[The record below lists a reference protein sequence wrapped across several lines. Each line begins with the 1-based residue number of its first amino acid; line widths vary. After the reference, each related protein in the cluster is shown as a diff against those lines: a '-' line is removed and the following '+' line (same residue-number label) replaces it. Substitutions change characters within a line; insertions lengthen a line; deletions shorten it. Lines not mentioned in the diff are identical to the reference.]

1 MSRAIPLSAIKKAV
15 LGGIVDA
22 ASAASSKF
30 GMWLNELPEYYVTAK
45 VADRLAKTLGN
56 QGWVH
61 LEQQRSAVLK
71 SGKAELR
78 GRRSR
83 AVPKKAR
90 FDLTAYYSN
99 ETPRAIIEIKS
110 PVYAWSAAIQRD
122 VDRLCDALNRT
133 AEKST
138 IQCGVLGWYTDAT
151 IPGRKDASA
160 TRRVRRY
167 LNEWEQ
173 QVRDCVGS
181 HEMRVEFARSKV
193 SRAKHD
199 ESDEFEAW
207 AAWVAL
213 IRK

>member
-15 LGGIVDA
+15 LDGIVDA
-22 ASAASSKF
+22 AGAAGEQF
-30 GMWLNELPEYYVTAK
+30 GMWLNELPEYYVTAR
-45 VADRLAKTLGN
+45 VADRLAKTLGD

-61 LEQQRSAVLK
+61 LEQQRSTVLK
-71 SGKAELR
+71 SAKAELR

-110 PVYAWSAAIQRD
+110 PVYVWNDAIQRD

-133 AEKST
+133 AGKSPL
-138 IQCGVLGWYTDAT
+138 QCGVLGWYTDAT
-151 IPGRKDASA
+151 IPDRKDTSA
-160 TRRVRRY
+160 TSRVRRY
-167 LNEWEQ
+167 LDEWEK
-173 QVRDCVGS
+173 QVKACVSS

-193 SRAKHD
+193 SRVRHGS
-199 ESDEFEAW
+199 SDQHEAW
-207 AAWVAL
+207 AAWVAM